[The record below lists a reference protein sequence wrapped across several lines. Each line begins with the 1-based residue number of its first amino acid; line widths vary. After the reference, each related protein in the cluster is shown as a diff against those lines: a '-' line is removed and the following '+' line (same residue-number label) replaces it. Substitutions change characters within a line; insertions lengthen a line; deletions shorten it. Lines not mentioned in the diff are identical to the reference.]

1 MTERRRMF
9 RRALVVAVLVV
20 AADQATK
27 AAIASNLFVGERV
40 EVLPIFSLV
49 SVRNDGV
56 AFNLLSGASELLVLV
71 VTLVAL
77 GLLML
82 VFTRAT
88 LGRFGW
94 LGVGLIAGGA
104 LGNLADRLRD
114 GAVVD
119 FIKFDL
125 WPAFNLA
132 DTAITIGIAVLLLG
146 ALLEDRSEK
155 ADEESGSA
163 TTIGPDRGLSPR
175 AEEVG
180 GSIGD
185 PG

>member
-1 MTERRRMF
+1 MSERTRAF
-9 RRALVVAVLVV
+9 RRVLVVVALVV
-20 AADQATK
+20 AADQALK
-27 AAIASNLFVGERV
+27 VAIVSNLFVGERV

-56 AFNLLSGASELLVLV
+56 AFNLLSGSSAVLVLV

-77 GLLML
+77 VLLLL
-82 VFTRAT
+82 VFTRAAT
-88 LGRFGW
+88 GRFGW

-104 LGNLADRLRD
+104 LGNLVDRLRD

-132 DTAITIGIAVLLLG
+132 DAAITIGIAVLLLG
-146 ALLEDRSEK
+146 ALQGDGSRE
-155 ADEESGSA
+155 AEEEPESA
-163 TTIGPDRGLSPR
+163 PTIGPDRALGPR